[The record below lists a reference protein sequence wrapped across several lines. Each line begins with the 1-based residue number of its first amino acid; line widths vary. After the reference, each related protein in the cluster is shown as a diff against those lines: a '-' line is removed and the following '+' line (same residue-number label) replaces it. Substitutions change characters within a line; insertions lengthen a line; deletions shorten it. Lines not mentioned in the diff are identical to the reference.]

1 VVMVRLKMAETVAD
15 VSCEYGLNQVRC
27 RYGRMQQFWSENESG
42 RVRNEGHRVRR
53 PERIAWDLNLAEPEQ
68 VGCFL
73 DRSRGCLHR
82 LKRSRT
88 LGSKPTRGRVALRE
102 YLSSPNYTA
111 HV

>member
-1 VVMVRLKMAETVAD
+1 MVMVRLKMAETVAD
-15 VSCEYGLNQVRC
+15 VSCESGLKSGSRSVWA
-27 RYGRMQQFWSENESG
+27 MQHSRSENESG
-42 RVRNEGHRVRR
+42 RARNEGYRVRR

-88 LGSKPTRGRVALRE
+88 LGSCPTRGRVASRE